1 VKLLI
6 DMNLSPEWRPYLEER
21 GFEAVHWSAVGAH
34 TAPDSEIMQWARD
47 NGCVVFTHDLDSGI
61 ILAHCKDGRPS
72 VVQIRAQD
80 VSPAHLGPLLVAAL
94 RAHCEALESGALLT
108 IDEAKSRVR
117 ILPM

>member
-21 GFEAVHWSAVGAH
+21 GFEVVHWSAVGAH
-34 TAPDSEIMQWARD
+34 NAPDSEIMQWARD
-47 NGCVVFTHDLDSGI
+47 NGCVVFTHDLDFGI
-61 ILAHCKDGRPS
+61 ILAHSKDGRPS

-94 RAHCEALESGALLT
+94 RAHGEALESGALLT